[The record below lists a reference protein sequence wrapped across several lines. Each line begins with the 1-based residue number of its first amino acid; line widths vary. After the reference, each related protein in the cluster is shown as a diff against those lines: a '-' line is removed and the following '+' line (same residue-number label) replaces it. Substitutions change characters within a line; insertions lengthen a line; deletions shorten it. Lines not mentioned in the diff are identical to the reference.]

1 MSDDSNIYDFL
12 YNFFLFLLSC
22 PHNLNFC
29 CIFDGFS

>member
-12 YNFFLFLLSC
+12 YYFLLSC